1 MIVSAEALGLEED
14 HSRVQVSVAN
24 LITAEEAGDMAG
36 TSKTWDFGPSLMT
49 KDMIEELRQLGC
61 FGDAK
66 VKPSEGE
73 MIPKP
78 KAADAVVFRDFFVYG
93 LRFPTARFLCQ
104 VLEAFEVQLH
114 HLTPN
119 GIVTLSKFC
128 WTCLSYGAEPNVGT
142 FCEYYEL

>member
-1 MIVSAEALGLEED
+1 MGS
-14 HSRVQVSVAN
+14 
-24 LITAEEAGDMAG
+24 
-36 TSKTWDFGPSLMT
+36 
-49 KDMIEELRQLGC
+49 

-66 VKPSEGE
+66 VKPLEGE

-78 KAADAVVFRDFFVYG
+78 KAGDTVVFRDFFLCG
-93 LRFPTARFLCQ
+93 LRFSAARFLHQ

-128 WTCLSYGAEPNVGT
+128 
-142 FCEYYEL
+142 